1 MKVGDIILT
10 IKEKVK
16 AACEHSGMSLTELG
30 KRMGMSQQSISNR
43 LVTGKFTQEELQQMA
58 SILDCQYVS
67 AFIFSD
73 GTKFE

>member
-30 KRMGMSQQSISNR
+30 KRMGMSQANISKR
-43 LVTGKFTQEELQQMA
+43 LKVGKFTQEELQQMA
-58 SILDCQYVS
+58 KILDCKYTCS
-67 AFIFSD
+67 FEFSD
-73 GTKFE
+73 GTKIE